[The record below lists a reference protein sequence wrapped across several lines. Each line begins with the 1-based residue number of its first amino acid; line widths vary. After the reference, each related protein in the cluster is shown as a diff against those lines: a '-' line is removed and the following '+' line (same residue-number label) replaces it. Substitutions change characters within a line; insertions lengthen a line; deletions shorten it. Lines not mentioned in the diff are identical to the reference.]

1 MDRVELEAG
10 LWALT
15 VGGWTVDKVSMYDQ
29 EGVEGWQ
36 WHHPDD
42 RYVHVIGGWDDL
54 PSVPVDVVD
63 AYCAWGRVN

>member
-1 MDRVELEAG
+1 
-10 LWALT
+10 
-15 VGGWTVDKVSMYDQ
+15 MYDQ